1 VREFGQPRLGLW
13 QWLGRVPYSTALQLQ
28 SSHRDRVIEGT
39 AQECLYLLEHPPVI
53 TLGRSA
59 NPSNILANP
68 RQLAVEG
75 IDVFRTAR
83 GGEVTFHG
91 PGQLVGYPIFRLSMG
106 LRAYMETMAAAV
118 QDVLLEY
125 GIASEWRADRPGLWV
140 GNSKLC
146 AFGVHIRSRVT
157 MHGFAL
163 NVHSLKTGFSHIV
176 PCGLANAD
184 VGSMEDCLGWQI
196 PVMDVALKMPEVFS
210 RRFGILLS
218 PRVDVSAQMQGEI
231 IPQ

>member
-1 VREFGQPRLGLW
+1 MGELKQPRLGVW

-28 SSHRDRVIEGT
+28 TSHRDRVIDGSGR
-39 AQECLYLLEHPPVI
+39 ECLYLLEHPPVI

-59 NPSNILANP
+59 NPSNILADP
-68 RQLAVEG
+68 RQLESEG
-75 IDVFRTAR
+75 IEVFRTTR

-106 LRAYMETMAAAV
+106 LRSYMETMAAAV
-118 QDVLLEY
+118 RDVLLAY
-125 GIASEWRADRPGLWV
+125 GIVSEWRDDRPGLWV

-146 AFGVHIRSRVT
+146 AFGVHVRSSVT

-163 NVHSLKTGFSHIV
+163 NVHSLRTGFSHIV
-176 PCGLANAD
+176 PCGLAKAE

-196 PVMDVALKMPEVFS
+196 PVLDVARKMPEVFA
-210 RRFGILLS
+210 RRFDIVLS
-218 PRVDVSAQMQGEI
+218 PLVDVSA
-231 IPQ
+231 